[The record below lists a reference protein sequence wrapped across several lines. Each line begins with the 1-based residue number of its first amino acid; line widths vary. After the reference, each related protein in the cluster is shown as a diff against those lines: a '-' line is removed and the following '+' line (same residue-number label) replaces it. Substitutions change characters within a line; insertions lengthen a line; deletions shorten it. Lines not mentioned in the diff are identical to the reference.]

1 MSAEL
6 HEMHALLQ
14 QLRELNEAHDLDHCE
29 TWLGDMASAAGRKV
43 AAASNAVVA
52 GGKAVIAT
60 GKGAI
65 KAHQDH
71 AETVATQKARDATVL
86 AKWGTITDPVQQR
99 TVLKSAIDLADP
111 IVVGPLFLANPATK
125 DHFQTSV
132 ENYSAPVAA

>member
-6 HEMHALLQ
+6 HEMHTLLQ
-14 QLRELNEAHDLDHCE
+14 QLRELDASHDLDHCE
-29 TWLGDMASAAGRKV
+29 GVMWDKFAAGAASAGRGL
-43 AAASNAVVA
+43 VA

>member
-14 QLRELNEAHDLDHCE
+14 QLRELNEAHDLDHYE

-71 AETVATQKARDATVL
+71 AETVATQKARDEAVLQTWGAISDPIKKTAALLNVVKSNDPDVIGTVL
-86 AKWGTITDPVQQR
+86 LGNQ
-99 TVLKSAIDLADP
+99 
-111 IVVGPLFLANPATK
+111 ATK
-125 DHFQTSV
+125 SMTQQGILPSPP
-132 ENYSAPVAA
+132 EK

>member
-29 TWLGDMASAAGRKV
+29 GKWMNKLYAGAAKVGNVATATAKAGGALVTGGTDGLAKHNSSV
-43 AAASNAVVA
+43 AA
-52 GGKAVIAT
+52 
-60 GKGAI
+60 
-65 KAHQDH
+65 
-71 AETVATQKARDATVL
+71 QKERDTAVL
-86 AKWGTITDPVQQR
+86 AKWGTITDVVQQR
-99 TVLKSAIDLADP
+99 TVLKSAIDVADP
-111 IVVGPLFLANPATK
+111 KVVGPLFLANPATK